1 MTADPRGGGTPVI
14 QTSWKPTEKTETVIG
29 RINRQLRDRDRWNGP
44 KTIGWEQVFRDLH
57 RAIVL
62 SVAYKRRDA
71 TAPWQLH
78 GGLYEF
84 HGEDWAITEAG
95 IEYRPGSQ
103 VVLGEAE
110 FPEATERSGMTG
122 PSDLNGWA
130 PALPEGADPAEW
142 QHVLWR
148 GLWHFPVRRGP
159 ARAQPVRFA
168 CKTLPEPSAANR

>member
-1 MTADPRGGGTPVI
+1 MAACTR
-14 QTSWKPTEKTETVIG
+14 S
-29 RINRQLRDRDRWNGP
+29 
-44 KTIGWEQVFRDLH
+44 
-57 RAIVL
+57 
-62 SVAYKRRDA
+62 
-71 TAPWQLH
+71 
-78 GGLYEF
+78 

-103 VVLGEAE
+103 VVLDEAE

-148 GLWHFPVRRGP
+148 RLCHFPVRRGP

-168 CKTLPEPSAANR
+168 CKTLPEPRRRTGSAWLLSYEPLPHLRLPTRAAIPAASALFRGGA